1 MTTAEEKKFWE
12 TQRPESRVKALLVSN
27 YFPQYCRIVD
37 RGKGEFFIYVDL
49 WAGRGKYDD
58 GGLSTPLL
66 LGDIIAKD
74 INLKQKVIF
83 AFNDLNNMEVLKNN
97 FEERFGTNTFLRK
110 PRWGKYDAENS
121 PEIKRYLNKPS
132 KKINNP
138 ALLFFDP
145 FGYAGIDT
153 CSLANFLKPWGNELF
168 LFLNVNRVIPA
179 LTNPKVTDHIA
190 AMFPKFKEQVVNEVR
205 VATNDEKKVS
215 ILLKFL
221 ADEFKSIVGEKLH
234 HCAFRF
240 MESSSTKTSHLVI
253 HFTKHASG
261 FKLVKQVYYDY
272 DNIGALLNAD
282 GTFTFDAKRAYPTGI
297 IDFNTDDN
305 YINLAEELAKKFA
318 GRELSAEN
326 LINLH
331 HPGTLYAPSHYVHAL
346 RRLVEQG
353 RLETRFTDNIDHRVT
368 VLPSIHCILKFPSNG

>member
-49 WAGRGKYDD
+49 WAGR
-58 GGLSTPLL
+58 
-66 LGDIIAKD
+66 
-74 INLKQKVIF
+74 
-83 AFNDLNNMEVLKNN
+83 
-97 FEERFGTNTFLRK
+97 
-110 PRWGKYDAENS
+110 GKYDAENS

-190 AMFPKFKEQVVNEVR
+190 AMFPKFKEQVVTEVR

-221 ADEFKSIVGEKLH
+221 AAEFKSIIGVKLH

-240 MESSSTKTSHLVI
+240 MESTSTKTSHLVI
-253 HFTKHASG
+253 HFTKHPSG

-305 YINLAEELAKKFA
+305 YINLAEDLAKKFA
-318 GRELSAEN
+318 GKELSAEH

-331 HPGTLYAPSHYVHAL
+331 HPGTKYAPSHYVHAL
-346 RRLVEQG
+346 RRLAEQG
-353 RLETRFTDNIDHRVT
+353 RLEARFIDNIEHRVT
-368 VLPSIHCILKFPSNG
+368 VLPSVNCILKFPANGQIIN